1 MTILYV
7 LISTDPYSGSTKS
20 FLRLLKGVMQAGV
33 KPVIV
38 VPDTDGIYGT
48 LTDTGAKVIVQYE
61 KGCTWTGAKNM
72 KQTFLYIPRQIGRML
87 VNCRARRSLEKKLAG
102 IGIDLVHSNSTVA
115 SLGRHIADR
124 RGLPHLYHVREY
136 GDKDFGLTYFPTN
149 AIFRKHLREKGTYT
163 ACITR
168 DIQRHQGLSGLS
180 SSRVIY
186 NGILP
191 EKTECA
197 PVQTERNFFLYAG
210 RIEPTK
216 GLLKLVKAYSLY
228 AKSIPSPL
236 PLKVAGEAIDSTY
249 MQSVERCIST
259 SDIGNLVI
267 FLGKVD
273 DMASLY
279 QTAKAIIIPSENE
292 GFGRC
297 MPEAMSYGCIA
308 IGHDTAG
315 TKEQFDNGLRLC
327 GTEIGLRYHTH
338 EELVDALLCVHDM
351 PEREQNILRENAF
364 RCVSSLYTD
373 RAYTDSVLKF
383 YQHILEENKRT
394 HI

>member
-48 LTDTGAKVIVQYE
+48 LTDTGARVIVQYE
-61 KGCTWTGAKNM
+61 KGCTWTGAKNL
-72 KQTFLYIPRQIGRML
+72 KQTLLYIPRQIGRMWI
-87 VNCRARRSLEKKLAG
+87 NWRARRSLEKKLEG
-102 IGIDLVHSNSTVA
+102 IDVDLVHSNSTVA
-115 SLGRHIADR
+115 SLGRYIAHR

-149 AIFRKHLREKGTYT
+149 AIFRKHLRDKGTYT
-163 ACITR
+163 ACITQ
-168 DIQRHQGLSGLS
+168 DIQRHHGLVGLS

-191 EKTECA
+191 EKAECT

-228 AKSIPSPL
+228 ARSVPSPL

-249 MQSVERCIST
+249 MQSVERCISANG
-259 SDIGNLVI
+259 IGNLVV

-273 DMASLY
+273 DIADLY
-279 QTAKAIIIPSENE
+279 QTAKAIVISSENE

-297 MPEAMSYGCIA
+297 MPEAMSCGCIA

-315 TKEQFDNGLRLC
+315 TQEQFDNGLRLC
-327 GTEIGLRYHTH
+327 GTEIGLRYNNE
-338 EELVDALLCVHDM
+338 EELLSALLRVHNM
-351 PEREQNILRENAF
+351 PEQEQNTLRGNAF

-373 RAYTDSVLKF
+373 RVYTDSVLAF
-383 YQHILEENKRT
+383 YKYILDEK
-394 HI
+394 

>member
-267 FLGKVD
+267 FLGKID

-327 GTEIGLRYHTH
+327 GTEIGLRYHTQ
-338 EELVDALLCVHDM
+338 EQLTAALQRLHSMPHDEM
-351 PEREQNILRENAF
+351 HSLQEAAF